1 MDVQFLGP
9 YTGMIISTLGAVMAA
24 TMAGIGSA
32 KGMNYVAQ
40 AGAGFTAENPD
51 RFGQALV
58 LQLLPGTQ
66 GIYGLL
72 IGFLILIYNGVIT
85 PLAEPISAAQG
96 WIYFFAAIPG
106 GFVEMFSAI
115 SQGKAAV
122 AGVGLLCKRPDEQGK
137 AMMMP
142 LMVETYAVFALLIS
156 MLIILL
162 AGNAF

>member
-1 MDVQFLGP
+1 MNLNFLGE
-9 YTGMIISTLGAVMAA
+9 YTGMIISTAGAVMAA

-40 AGAGFTAENPD
+40 AAAGFTAENPD

-66 GIYGLL
+66 GVYGLL
-72 IGFLILIYNGVIT
+72 IGFLILINNGVIT
-85 PLAEPISAAQG
+85 PLETPISAAQG
-96 WIYFFAAIPG
+96 WIYFFGAVPG
-106 GFVEMFSAI
+106 GFVELFSAI
-115 SQGKAAV
+115 SQGKAGV
-122 AGVGLLCKRPDEQGK
+122 AGMGLLTKRPDEQGK

-156 MLIILL
+156 MLVILL
-162 AGNAF
+162 GKAA